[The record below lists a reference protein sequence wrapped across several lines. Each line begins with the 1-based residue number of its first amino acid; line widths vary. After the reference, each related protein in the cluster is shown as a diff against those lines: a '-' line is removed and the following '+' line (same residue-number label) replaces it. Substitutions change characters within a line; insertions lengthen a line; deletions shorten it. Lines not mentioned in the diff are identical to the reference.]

1 MLKWRRSDKPHD
13 LEVTFEGFV
22 EIGATGPQR
31 LQFVLDAEG
40 RKVTMKLTAEEAR
53 WLAHALT
60 HWADDSETIGLQ

>member
-1 MLKWRRSDKPHD
+1 MFKRRN
-13 LEVTFEGFV
+13 LEASLDGL

-40 RKVTMKLTAEEAR
+40 RRVTVKLSAEEAR